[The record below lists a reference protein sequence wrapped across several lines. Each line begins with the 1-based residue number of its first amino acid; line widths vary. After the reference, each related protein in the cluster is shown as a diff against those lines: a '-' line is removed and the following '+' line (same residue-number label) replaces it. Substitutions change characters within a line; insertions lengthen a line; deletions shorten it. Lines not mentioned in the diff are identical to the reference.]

1 MKSQFKVGL
10 GATNK
15 DQGQSN
21 TPARTN
27 RLTETICRVRADKE
41 QTWNKTQLK
50 VIKMIRR
57 PLNKSLE
64 RAIYQSEI
72 ESNPE
77 DPLLNTETKRLMPN
91 IKTETREYWRINV

>member
-10 GATNK
+10 GARNK
-15 DQGQSN
+15 V
-21 TPARTN
+21 THRPELW

>member
-1 MKSQFKVGL
+1 
-10 GATNK
+10 
-15 DQGQSN
+15 
-21 TPARTN
+21 
-27 RLTETICRVRADKE
+27 
-41 QTWNKTQLK
+41 
-50 VIKMIRR
+50 MIRR

-77 DPLLNTETKRLMPN
+77 DPLLNTETKRLIPN